1 MKKVLTILLA
11 VFMIFGLTACGG
23 GTDTPAEDVKET
35 VKIGVTIYKFDDT
48 FMTGYR
54 NLMANYVDIL
64 NEEAGYEKYIMDI
77 MDGKNDQAEQTN
89 QIDNFI
95 TQGYDVLIINL
106 VQSSGAATIID
117 KCAEAGIPAVFINR
131 EPSAEDMKLHSDDDY
146 AGKFC
151 YVGADAKESG
161 RMQGEIIAALPDKG
175 DLNGDGVLQ
184 YIMLVGDPENVD
196 AQYRTQYSIEQYI
209 ASSGLT
215 VECLHE
221 EVGNWD
227 LPRGNEIAAA
237 ALAQYGDKIEVVFA
251 NNDDM
256 GAGALQAIQEA
267 GRKVG
272 EDIYLVAVDANDY
285 AIEDVIEGTFT
296 GTVLNDGIGQAHT
309 AVEKAIEVAEGGKFT
324 QTNFTVS
331 YAPVTAANAEEIK
344 AYKAKYP
351 STRG

>member
-1 MKKVLTILLA
+1 MKKLLSVLLA
-11 VFMIFGLTACGG
+11 LLMVFALVGCKT
-23 GTDTPAEDVKET
+23 ET
-35 VKIGVTIYKFDDT
+35 VEEGPEQVKIGCTIYKFDDT

-64 NEEAGYEKYIMDI
+64 NEEAGYEKYVLDI
-77 MDGKNDQAEQTN
+77 QDGKGDQAEQTN
-89 QIDNFI
+89 QIDTFI

-117 KCAEAGIPAVFINR
+117 KCAEAGIPAIFINR
-131 EPSAEDMKLHSDDDY
+131 EPSAEDMKLHSDDEY

-175 DLNGDGVLQ
+175 DLDGDGVLQ

-196 AQYRTQYSIEQYI
+196 AEYRTQYSIEQYVE
-209 ASSGLT
+209 SSGLQ
-215 VECLHE
+215 VECLFQQ
-221 EVGNWD
+221 VGNWQTSEGQE
-227 LPRGNEIAAA
+227 LTAN
-237 ALAQYGDKIEVVFA
+237 ALAQFGDEIEVVFA

-256 GAGALQAIQEA
+256 GAGALTSIQAA
-267 GRKVG
+267 GRTVG

-285 AIEDVIEGTFT
+285 AIVDELDGTFT

-309 AVEKAIEVAEGGKFT
+309 AVDCAIKAAGGEKLDT
-324 QTNFTVS
+324 YYTVH
-331 YAPVTAANAEEIK
+331 YASVTAENAQEI
-344 AYKAKYP
+344 ADYKAKYP
-351 STRG
+351 STRD